1 MTETGAEENDRPS
14 RHYCA
19 SCGEVYAASLWACPH
34 CGTAWRRISLQSLRA
49 LVAALSELDALS
61 DEDAQ
66 TPSLSALRAT
76 WEERLVRTRP
86 TGGRKAPRPW
96 QRSTGPREL
105 TEAVELP
112 PATTAEAGPRAAAAA
127 AIVVPAAGEARAA
140 PAPLPS
146 PPPQE
151 RDAGPPRP
159 PSRPTGQVVLEWA
172 AERQADILL
181 YLGALLLSVSALLF
195 VAYQGGALAGLAR
208 FVILSGYTIGF
219 IVLGLVLHRWERV
232 REAGPVFLLVG
243 ALLVPL
249 QFVALRTQVL
259 DEATLPNNV
268 LWLLG
273 STVAGGFYYVLAW
286 RGLGRLYVIPAVL
299 ATYLAWGSLAWVLGL
314 PDEWYGVWFI
324 GLVLPVHLAAVREMV
339 PGRRWAERLAL
350 TTAAF
355 AIVYAHVRTGSGFGD
370 AGQLPTAYALLLS
383 AAAATV
389 RMRPTVPALA
399 SLPALFAL
407 TAATTLWAVFDIGW
421 WWQGSLTVV
430 AGLGYLVLALV
441 DERAR
446 ARRWALVA
454 AIAGALG
461 LAAAHLGVTD
471 AGSTAAALP
480 VAYGFASAGAAV
492 AVVRW
497 RSRWYE
503 GPLALP
509 PLLAVTAITTW
520 WAGAGERWEW
530 WGVLAAAGSLGYLA
544 TAFLDH
550 GRAYRWASLAAAT
563 LPIGIGLT
571 HLGVTLE
578 DASHWA
584 LPAVYATALL
594 GIAAALVRWRFAWP
608 TAPAALPPVATLT
621 IIAAVWAAG
630 GTAWEWYPS
639 IAAIGAAGYLVLAQ
653 LDTQRSPRI
662 WGAAA
667 GASAILALALGHI
680 AALDVD
686 AEGSA
691 LPLTYAIVLAATAGA
706 FVRWRWQW
714 REAVGALPPLAI
726 LTASS
731 TWWAAGGHWEWY
743 AAFAAVGSLG
753 YLLTAH
759 LDAPR
764 LARLW
769 GAAAALLAIG
779 AIAFAHVAMG
789 FFEEADV
796 GVLPAVYGV
805 VTAGTTIAFIRWGL
819 VSREVAGALPSLIAL
834 AFSTTLWAT
843 LDPSLAWFI
852 PVAATVGAG
861 YLVLAEFDAEARR
874 LWRAIAAAFGLAAIV
889 AAHAVAPIG
898 GTPDAQLPLTYAVLL
913 VGVTWD
919 AVRRRDGSAL
929 AVPALLAMSVPASLW
944 ATGVGAQWWGYS
956 ALVQGAVL
964 GASPLVAR
972 ELRPF
977 HRFAPAYALIFV
989 VSPVALL
996 AVAYEATPWH
1006 GTATALLAALTVL
1019 WVGLRNG
1026 GAIGQAFVAQA
1037 GVRTR
1042 AVERHALFYLA
1053 AALALSAIAFLNLA
1067 LDRQGAEG
1075 AWTYFVFAAVAW
1087 LSTVPA
1093 GVRGKRIETVLVP
1106 VATAASVVAAGVAF
1120 GEPGAL
1126 LLILATSALL
1136 SAAAALASGR
1146 WPVLGLTA
1154 LLAAAATAALWDW
1167 RAIDFASLPLAYAGE
1182 AALAWALLMAAR
1194 RYPPAG
1200 ERGLSSFWLSWGPW
1214 ALAGLTALAFHV
1226 QAADELTADDSQRM
1240 LTEFA
1245 TLALVLT
1252 AAGAAVAIEGIWVRR
1267 EQVWLPGTLVLVAG
1281 LLFAIASREYENP
1294 QAYTVPIAL
1303 YLLFLGLS
1311 YRASPP
1317 LVRVHMG
1324 LHEALLVAGVLVL
1337 VLPAAAQSLESGAG
1351 AYGFETIAAG
1361 LVFLTLGLILHA
1373 RWLIPSGVLTL
1384 SGVALRWATGGYV
1397 DIPYWLVLGAVG
1409 MGLLSGGLL
1418 LLSQRERWDALRR
1431 SAGRW
1436 WLETPARPGD
1446 WEPIRV
1452 PRAVLLSGGAA
1463 ALAIV
1468 ALALAFAA
1476 EQALGA

>member
-1 MTETGAEENDRPS
+1 MTETGAEANARPG

-19 SCGEVYAASLWACPH
+19 SCGEVYAASVWACPR
-34 CGTAWRRISLQSLRA
+34 CGAAWQRFSLQSLRA

-61 DEDAQ
+61 DDDAEAAG
-66 TPSLSALRAT
+66 LSALRAT

-86 TGGRKAPRPW
+86 TSGREARRPW
-96 QRSTGPREL
+96 RRSTGPGEP
-105 TEAVELP
+105 TKAVDLP
-112 PATTAEAGPRAAAAA
+112 LGTAPEGSALATAATAVAA
-127 AIVVPAAGEARAA
+127 PGAAGAQVTPAPTHSAA
-140 PAPLPS
+140 PKDG
-146 PPPQE
+146 
-151 RDAGPPRP
+151 DAGPPRP
-159 PSRPTGQVVLEWA
+159 PSRAPGQVVLEWA

-181 YLGALLLSVSALLF
+181 YLGALLLSVSAILF
-195 VAYQGGALAGLAR
+195 VAYQGGALAGLVR

-219 IVLGLVLHRWERV
+219 IGLGLVLHRWERV

-259 DEATLPNNV
+259 DEGTLPTNV

-273 STVAGGFYYVLAW
+273 STVTGGFYYVLTW
-286 RGLGRLYVIPAVL
+286 RGLGRLYVIPAAI

-314 PDEWYGVWFI
+314 PDEWYGAWFI
-324 GLVLPVHLAAVREMV
+324 GLVLPFHLLAVREML
-339 PGRRWAERLAL
+339 PGRRWVERLTL
-350 TTAAF
+350 TTAAC
-355 AIVYAHVRTGSGFGD
+355 AIVYAHVRAGSGFGD
-370 AGQLPTAYALLLS
+370 AGQLPAAYALLLG

-389 RMRPTVPALA
+389 RLRPTVPALA

-407 TAATTLWAVFDIGW
+407 AAATTLWAAFDIGW

-430 AGLGYLVLALV
+430 AGLGYLVLALA
-441 DERAR
+441 DEPAR

-480 VAYGFASAGAAV
+480 VAYGFASAGVAV

-509 PLLAVTAITTW
+509 PLLALTAITAW
-520 WAGAGERWEW
+520 WAAAGERWEW
-530 WGVLAAAGSLGYLA
+530 WGVLAAAGSLGYLT
-544 TAFLDH
+544 TAFLDQ
-550 GRAYRWASLAAAT
+550 GRGYRWASLAAAT
-563 LPIGIGLT
+563 FPIGIGLS
-571 HLGVTLE
+571 HLGVTL
-578 DASHWA
+578 DGASHWG
-584 LPAVYATALL
+584 LPAAYGTALV
-594 GIAAALVRWRFAWP
+594 GVAGALVRWRLAWP
-608 TAPAALPPVATLT
+608 IAPAALPPVATLT

-639 IAAIGAAGYLVLAQ
+639 IAAVGAAGYLVIAQ
-653 LDTQRSPRI
+653 LDRERSPRI

-667 GASAILALALGHI
+667 GASAILALALAHI
-680 AALDVD
+680 AALNGD
-686 AEGSA
+686 AEGAA
-691 LPLTYAIVLAATAGA
+691 LPLAYTIVLAATAGA
-706 FVRWRWQW
+706 FVRWRW
-714 REAVGALPPLAI
+714 REAIAALPPLAT

-796 GVLPAVYGV
+796 GVLPTVYAV
-805 VTAGTTIAFIRWGL
+805 VTAGTAIAFIRWGL

-834 AFSTTLWAT
+834 AFSTTVWAT
-843 LDPSLAWFI
+843 LEPNLAWFT
-852 PVAATVGAG
+852 PVAAAAGAG
-861 YLVLAEFDAEARR
+861 YLVLAEFDAGARR
-874 LWRAIAAAFGLAAIV
+874 LWRSIAATFGLAAIV

-944 ATGVGAQWWGYS
+944 ATGVGAHWWGYS

-977 HRFAPAYALIFV
+977 HRFAPAYALVLV
-989 VSPVALL
+989 VTPVALL

-1026 GAIGQAFVAQA
+1026 SSIGEAFVARA
-1037 GVRTR
+1037 GARAR

-1067 LDRQGAEG
+1067 LDLQGAEG
-1075 AWTYFVFAAVAW
+1075 AWAYFAFAAVVW
-1087 LSTVPA
+1087 LSAVLA
-1093 GVRGKRIETVLVP
+1093 GGRGKRIETVLVP
-1106 VATAASVVAAGVAF
+1106 IATAASVVAAGVAF
-1120 GEPGAL
+1120 GDPGAL

-1136 SAAAALASGR
+1136 SAFAAIASGR

-1154 LLAAAATAALWDW
+1154 LFAAAATAALWDW
-1167 RAIDFASLPLAYAGE
+1167 RAIDVASLPLAYAGE
-1182 AALAWALLMAAR
+1182 AALAWAVLMAAR

-1200 ERGLSSFWLSWGPW
+1200 ERGFSIFWLSWGPW
-1214 ALAGLTALAFHV
+1214 ALAGLTALAFQA
-1226 QAADELTADDSQRM
+1226 QAADELIGDDSQRT
-1240 LTEFA
+1240 LAEFA

-1267 EQVWLPGTLVLVAG
+1267 ERVWLPGTLVLVLG

-1311 YRASPP
+1311 YRTSPP

-1337 VLPAAAQSLESGAG
+1337 VLPAAAQSIESEAG
-1351 AYGFETIAAG
+1351 VYGFETIAAG

-1409 MGLLSGGLL
+1409 MVLLGGGLL

-1436 WLETPARPGD
+1436 WLETPASPGD

-1452 PRAVLLSGGAA
+1452 PHAVLLSGGAA
-1463 ALAIV
+1463 AVVIV
-1468 ALALAFAA
+1468 ALAFAFAA
-1476 EQALGA
+1476 EQAVGA